1 MCQTHRGSFC
11 PNTSVIWQQFEIK
24 PMLQK
29 TINGYSRH
37 ISCVFL
43 SLLFSL
49 KKEAKKFISTSDPF
63 VYSSVKKSEKK
74 QQSNIELG

>member
-37 ISCVFL
+37 ISYVFL
-43 SLLFSL
+43 SLLFSR
-49 KKEAKKFISTSDPF
+49 K
-63 VYSSVKKSEKK
+63 KK
-74 QQSNIELG
+74 QKNLFLHPTPLFIHPLRKAKRSNNQILN